1 MIKNIIFDFG
11 DVLINLDKPATA
23 RAMLPFGFS
32 GITPSLDQ
40 LFKDYEKGL
49 MGSSEFLDEVS
60 SHFPDANREYLIQS
74 WNAILLDFPEER
86 LQFLENLSLEN
97 EYKLLLLS
105 NTNDLHMESVR
116 QQIGMERYNRFK
128 NVFDVF
134 YLSYEIGMRKPD
146 EEIFQFVLDE
156 NGLIAEETFFV
167 DDVQENT
174 VAAAGLGIKV
184 WNLRVGQEDIT
195 QLKSRL

>member
-1 MIKNIIFDFG
+1 
-11 DVLINLDKPATA
+11 
-23 RAMLPFGFS
+23 
-32 GITPSLDQ
+32 
-40 LFKDYEKGL
+40 
-49 MGSSEFLDEVS
+49 
-60 SHFPDANREYLIQS
+60 
-74 WNAILLDFPEER
+74 
-86 LQFLENLSLEN
+86 
-97 EYKLLLLS
+97 
-105 NTNDLHMESVR
+105 VR
-116 QQIGMERYNRFK
+116 QQIGKERDNRFK

>member
-1 MIKNIIFDFG
+1 MIKNIILDFG

-23 RAMLPFGFS
+23 RAMLPYGFS
-32 GITPSLDQ
+32 GVTPSLDS

-49 MGSSEFLDEVS
+49 LASSEFLDEVS
-60 SHFPDANREYLIQS
+60 THFPDANREYLIQA

-86 LQFLENLSLEN
+86 LQFLERLSSEN
-97 EYKLLLLS
+97 QYKLFLLS
-105 NTNDLHMESVR
+105 NTNDLHMERVR

-128 NVFDVF
+128 NSFDAF
-134 YLSYEIGMRKPD
+134 YLSYEMGMRKPD
-146 EEIFQFVLDE
+146 EEIFQFVLDQ
-156 NGLIAEETFFV
+156 NHLMAEETFFV

-174 VAAAGLGIKV
+174 NAAARLGIHV
-184 WNLRVGQEDIT
+184 WNLQVGQEDIT

>member
-1 MIKNIIFDFG
+1 MIKNIILDFG

-23 RAMLPFGFS
+23 RAMLPYGFS

-49 MGSSEFLDEVS
+49 LVSSEFLDEVS
-60 SHFPDANREYLIQS
+60 SHFPDANREYLIQA

-86 LQFLENLSLEN
+86 LQFLEHLSSEN
-97 EYKLLLLS
+97 QYKLFLLS

-128 NVFDVF
+128 DSFDVF
-134 YLSYEIGMRKPD
+134 YLSYEMGMRKPD
-146 EEIFQFVLDE
+146 EEIFQFVLDQ
-156 NGLIAEETFFV
+156 NHLMAEETFFV

-174 VAAAGLGIKV
+174 DAAARLGIHV
-184 WNLRVGQEDIT
+184 WNLQVGQEDIT